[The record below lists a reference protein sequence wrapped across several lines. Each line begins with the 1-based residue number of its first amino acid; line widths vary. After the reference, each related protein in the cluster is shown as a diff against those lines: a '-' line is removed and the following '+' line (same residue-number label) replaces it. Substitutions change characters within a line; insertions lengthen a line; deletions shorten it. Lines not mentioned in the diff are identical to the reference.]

1 MNFKFKKS
9 VCFVCTLII
18 VFTVLV
24 VPVSA
29 SDFDLSEYKSKF
41 DYGELKYYDVNTY
54 FALKSEEKLNDEYI
68 ISQFNK
74 TIGYDITE
82 YNYFYYVFQYQFSYS
97 NKARYLIEIFI
108 FEKDDEIM
116 NNTFTIPPVGEKT
129 NYNSNAK
136 FQYLDVELVCP
147 DENYVL
153 YYNGSPTPPIPIQSD
168 NVIKSSTYGMIQGDN
183 AVGYSTNFPSLKVG
197 NINIGV
203 ENPPVPFTVTYTHE
217 LSDDMK
223 NVVYIPSKGGA
234 NADENGNVEQQ
245 LDSFKLTVT
254 LTDEYIALLNK
265 YPDLNKHTYEFI
277 VYITTEPPETVGYS
291 QSANK
296 AVYTDVHYGYYMYTT
311 SGVVADVTDDY
322 NEPTNWIK
330 AQGVNI
336 GYIIPKGQKSKTVDI
351 NLQNVDTSK
360 LEKNQHLY
368 CVVYGRQTL
377 LDYPTPDYFNVANQE
392 SLCKGELNSTITYV
406 IEDDDDNDPNN
417 NIEVVAPDYYCATSE
432 PFYFSEYPEYSP
444 KHFENGE
451 IYDTNKGVFAYTDKK
466 IAPDKMWDFDMA
478 SKGDNGLTPDEF
490 KVYEDNKKLSENY
503 QSFKFDTTDL
513 SSIFTEGTDFFRFLT
528 TSISILP
535 SYFMTILI
543 SFFTIF
549 LAIVLIKFVF

>member
-1 MNFKFKKS
+1 MKIKLKKAICI
-9 VCFVCTLII
+9 VCSII
-18 VFTVLV
+18 LMITAFV
-24 VPVSA
+24 VPISA
-29 SDFDLSEYKSKF
+29 SAEITPLYTLDGYNLYNPEDIGVLYYEGKYATNQQLIDAIEKYSGVNLNDGYYFITVGHSGSTSICATVAYYEKSTLSDGVIEITKIGNNKYKTSV
-41 DYGELKYYDVNTY
+41 EPTY
-54 FALKSEEKLNDEYI
+54 FKASAYQIDKNNSV
-68 ISQFNK
+68 FN
-74 TIGYDITE
+74 
-82 YNYFYYVFQYQFSYS
+82 YV
-97 NKARYLIEIFI
+97 
-108 FEKDDEIM
+108 
-116 NNTFTIPPVGEKT
+116 
-129 NYNSNAK
+129 NYNSEYSEFNLFFAA
-136 FQYLDVELVCP
+136 
-147 DENYVL
+147 DEN
-153 YYNGSPTPPIPIQSD
+153 N
-168 NVIKSSTYGMIQGDN
+168 KSIGFLSNCFVQLGDE
-183 AVGYSTNFPSLKVG
+183 KVG
-197 NINIGV
+197 DGQ
-203 ENPPVPFTVTYTHE
+203 EPPPVPFTVTYTPE

-245 LDSFKLTVT
+245 LHSFKLTVT

-406 IEDDDDNDPNN
+406 IEDDDNDPNN